1 MEHQNIAS
9 FPPWLF
15 WNGGPLVNKVV
26 YDIKKRESDFE
37 IWLFSPIIT
46 QTKEVKNQI
55 DSIYSQGIW
64 DDYKKI
70 TNPYEY
76 IFLSLSR
83 RMSRSVATRTP
94 LSRSY
99 FKMLELWIGAGL
111 SEEIDILVK
120 RDGGL
125 ISTHAAEGP
134 GGFIEALH
142 NLYEN
147 NVKYS
152 QGMTLRSTSRTIPGW
167 RKTTLF
173 LHRHPTIHISY
184 GEDGTGDLLNIENLD
199 YFVNNLKEKSHIYTA
214 DGGFDFSSDFNAQE
228 ETILPLLTA
237 EFYLG
242 LKSIQRGGALIV
254 KIFDTT
260 LRPTIELIWLVT
272 RSFREWSII
281 KPRTSRGGNA
291 ERYLVCKGF
300 IGLEE
305 SAEKFFRTAI
315 RMKGDIIQ
323 SYLSTKPEL
332 GFIQKLLSIQEAISV
347 QEIEI
352 IQKTLHLIQNPN
364 IEEIRAFIEQNVDR
378 SIQWCKDHKEDI
390 NKNWLDEEW
399 KCKTIKEEIKEVT
412 EPSTEKLKLTG
423 WRGVCEESQNNEIIE
438 PGQPRQM
445 PHAAKF
451 ARNRPPN
458 PHFEKHTGR
467 SSRKSN
473 SNEPDEDGWQK
484 V

>member
-15 WNGGPLVNKVV
+15 WNGGPLVNKAV
-26 YDIKKRESDFE
+26 YHIKKRESDFE
-37 IWLFSPIIT
+37 VLLFSPIIT

-83 RMSRSVATRTP
+83 RMCRSVATRTP

-99 FKMLELWIGAGL
+99 FKMLELWVGAEL
-111 SEEIDILVK
+111 TKEIDILVK

-173 LHRHPTIHISY
+173 LNRHPTIHISY
-184 GEDGTGDLLNIENLD
+184 GADGTGDLLNIDNLD
-199 YFVNNLKEKSHIYTA
+199 YFVSNLKEKSHVYTA

-242 LKSIQRGGALIV
+242 LKSIQRGGVFIV

-260 LRPTIELIWLVT
+260 LRPTIELLWIVT

-305 SAEKFFRTAI
+305 STEKFFRAAI
-315 RMKGDIIQ
+315 RMNGELIQ
-323 SYLSTKPEL
+323 SYLTTKPEL
-332 GFIQKLLSIQEAISV
+332 GFLQKLLSIQEAISV

-364 IEEIRAFIEQNVDR
+364 TDEIRSYIEQNVDR
-378 SIQWCKDHKEDI
+378 SIQWCKDHKEEI

-399 KCKTIKEEIKEVT
+399 KLKTIKEEIKEVT
-412 EPSTEKLKLTG
+412 EPASEKLKVTG
-423 WRGVCEESQNNEIIE
+423 WRGVCEDSPNEIIE

-451 ARNRPPN
+451 ARNRPQN
-458 PHFEKHTGR
+458 QHFEKNTKR
-467 SSRKSN
+467 TSRKS
-473 SNEPDEDGWQK
+473 SINEPDEDGWQK